1 MKRRFFTLLISIIL
15 ITGFVFADGLQI
27 TGYVR
32 NYEGVLLNDDMDF
45 SIVQNTLDL
54 NFSMQTSKVGFKVN
68 PYIYHYSD
76 KTIVFDLREAYLDL
90 FFDSFDLRI
99 GKQQIIWGKA
109 DGVFITDIIS
119 PKDLTEFLLRDFEE
133 IRMGVTAVKFDYYI
147 GDNTFELVWVPVFSA
162 TKFPEQDSIW
172 AITPQFPVQPQFDFS
187 KKDIKPSIKNSE
199 IFAKYSIFS
208 SAIDFEIMG
217 GYTWDADPTIHT
229 LKQIDPLT
237 HQLLSLTAIP
247 EHHRL
252 TVAGG
257 SFSTTLGPVV
267 IRGEGAYYWGKYFQS
282 EDPML
287 KEGVIEKDYLN
298 YLLGA
303 DFTIRGIKFS
313 TQFIQQ
319 YILDYND
326 FIVSHEVNNLMTFLA
341 RKDLL
346 SGDTLHLELFSYL
359 GLTDEDGLI
368 RPKISYDIT
377 DGVNIL
383 LGANIFFGNKGMFGR
398 FNKNDMVYVK
408 IKYSF

>member
-1 MKRRFFTLLISIIL
+1 MKKYTFFLIIL
-15 ITGFVFADGLQI
+15 FILFIGFGFSEGLKI

-32 NYEGVLLNDDMDF
+32 NYDGVLLNNDMDF

-54 NFSMQTSKVGFKVN
+54 NFTMQTNKVGFKVN
-68 PYIYHYSD
+68 PYVYQYSD
-76 KTIVFDLREAYLDL
+76 KDLVYGLREVYLDL
-90 FFDSFDLRI
+90 FFDSFDIRV

-119 PKDLTEFLLRDFEE
+119 PKDLTEFLLRDFDE

-147 GDNTFELVWVPVFSA
+147 GDNTFEIVWVPVFSP
-162 TKFPEQDSIW
+162 TKFPPQDSIW
-172 AITPQFPVQPQFDFS
+172 AVTPDFQITPKFDFS

-199 IFAKYSIFS
+199 IFAKYSVFS
-208 SAIDFEIMG
+208 SAVDFEIMG

-229 LKQIDPLT
+229 LKEIDPLT

-247 EHHRL
+247 EHHRM
-252 TVAGG
+252 TVTGG
-257 SFSTTLGPVV
+257 SFSTTIGPVV
-267 IRGEGAYYWGKYFQS
+267 LRGEGAYYWGKYFMSQ
-282 EDPML
+282 DPTL
-287 KEGVIEKDYLN
+287 PEGVIEKDYLN

-303 DFTIRGIKFS
+303 DFSISGIKFS

-319 YILDYND
+319 YIPDYND
-326 FIVSHEVNNLMTFLA
+326 FIVNHRTNNLMTFLA

-346 SGDTLHLELFSYL
+346 DGDILHLELFSYI
-359 GLTDEDGLI
+359 GLTDKDGLI

-383 LGANIFFGNKGMFGR
+383 LGANIFFGDKGMFGR
-398 FNKNDMVYVK
+398 FHDNDMVYLK
-408 IKYSF
+408 LKYSF

>member
-1 MKRRFFTLLISIIL
+1 MKKRVLFSILILFFTFN
-15 ITGFVFADGLQI
+15 FVFADGLNI

-32 NYEGVLLNDDMDF
+32 NYDGILLNDNMDF

-54 NFSMQTSKVGFKVN
+54 NFTMQTSKMGFKVN
-68 PYIYHYSD
+68 PYVYQYSD
-76 KTIVFDLREAYLDL
+76 KTINFDIRELYLDL
-90 FFDSFDLRI
+90 FFNSFDIRI

-119 PKDLTEFLLRDFEE
+119 PKDLSEFLLRDFEE
-133 IRMGVTAVKFDYYI
+133 IRMGITAVKLDYYI

-162 TKFPEQDSIW
+162 TKFPSQDSIW
-172 AITPQFPVQPQFDFS
+172 AITPAFPVQPKFDFS
-187 KKDIKPSIKNSE
+187 QKEIKPSIKNSE

-208 SAIDFEIMG
+208 SAVDFEIMG
-217 GYTWDADPTIHT
+217 GYTWDADPVIHT
-229 LKQIDPLT
+229 LKEIDPLT

-267 IRGEGAYYWGKYFQS
+267 IRGEGAYYWGKHFQS
-282 EDPML
+282 NDPAI
-287 KEGVIEKDYLN
+287 KDGVIEKNYIN

-303 DFTIRGIKFS
+303 DFSISGIKFS

-319 YILDYND
+319 IIPDYND
-326 FIVSHEVNNLMTFLA
+326 FIVNNKSNNLMTILA
-341 RKDLL
+341 RKDFLD
-346 SGDTLHLELFSYL
+346 GDTLHLEFFSYL
-359 GLTDEDGLI
+359 GLTDGDGLI
-368 RPKISYDIT
+368 RPKISYDIS
-377 DGVNIL
+377 DGVNIM
-383 LGANIFFGNKGMFGR
+383 LGANIFFGDKGMFGR
-398 FNKNDMVYVK
+398 FNKNDMVYMK